1 MNFIQP
7 YARLVDVPDRAA
19 GIALL
24 RKIEWAARVSHRTEE
39 AQTED
44 SWDRFLRSVIVQHG
58 DWSVTEHASAT
69 VDAIVDRGITH
80 EWVRH
85 RIGAYTQESTRFV
98 NYEKK
103 MPASFIDPGLC
114 DEAPRAANDEQTE
127 LSSNQIWRH
136 AVNTAESCYKS
147 LIRNGVAPQLARSVF
162 PNALASRIIVTY
174 NLRNWRHFFIM
185 RTTKEAHPQ
194 MRQVTIPLLRE
205 FQEKIPILFEDIIPE
220 QRQAIAMAT
229 VR

>member
-114 DEAPRAANDEQTE
+114 DEAPHAANGEQTE

-136 AVNTAESCYKS
+136 ADEY
-147 LIRNGVAPQLARSVF
+147 G
-162 PNALASRIIVTY
+162 
-174 NLRNWRHFFIM
+174 
-185 RTTKEAHPQ
+185 
-194 MRQVTIPLLRE
+194 
-205 FQEKIPILFEDIIPE
+205 
-220 QRQAIAMAT
+220 
-229 VR
+229 